1 MHHAFDEPLEV
12 DEGDMNYRS
21 GNPPP
26 EGGCGCGCSYGYPD
40 DAALVERAEN
50 PIHLLQNPP
59 EQNSWLA
66 NPLVQGATAGA
77 LSSGVDF
84 AIGRYVDASDKG
96 KWLSLGLKTVGA
108 IMLTRESHEGW
119 HGVGSG
125 LAAMTGYQMGALAL
139 GKLLT
144 PKAELPPPAA
154 APAPETAADDKEKT
168 EGYYPRPQAALGAQP
183 DHSYARFTP
192 EQQHETGYWIQ
203 RQDQYGNVVDMYMP
217 GY

>member
-1 MHHAFDEPLEV
+1 MHHAFDEPLEIE
-12 DEGDMNYRS
+12 DDDMTYRS

-26 EGGCGCGCSYGYPD
+26 EDGCNCGCGYDYTT

-59 EQNSWLA
+59 KKHSWFA

-84 AIGRYVDASDKG
+84 AIGRYVDAGDKG
-96 KWLSLGLKTVGA
+96 KWLSLGIKTVGA

-139 GKLLT
+139 SKMLA
-144 PKAELPPPAA
+144 PKQEV
-154 APAPETAADDKEKT
+154 APAPPETKAEEGQKDKT
-168 EGYYPRPQAALGAQP
+168 EGYYPRPHAAMAP
-183 DHSYARFTP
+183 PIDHSYARFAP
-192 EQQHETGYWIQ
+192 QQHETGYWVQ
-203 RQDQYGNVVDMYMP
+203 RYDPHGNVVDVYMP